1 MEVVWSEEA
10 KQSLQNIYDAIFKDS
25 PQNANHV
32 VESLLDLGSSLKNPK
47 IEYAKEPI
55 INKKRFRFIPKWSY
69 KIIYE
74 RANNKVVILDV
85 FNSKQHPNKMNWI
98 K

>member
-32 VESLLDLGSSLKNPK
+32 VESLLDLGSSLKK
-47 IEYAKEPI
+47 TLMSVVKEI
-55 INKKRFRFIPKWSY
+55 ASSSLIAMTKKKKSFL
-69 KIIYE
+69 
-74 RANNKVVILDV
+74 NVN
-85 FNSKQHPNKMNWI
+85 
-98 K
+98 